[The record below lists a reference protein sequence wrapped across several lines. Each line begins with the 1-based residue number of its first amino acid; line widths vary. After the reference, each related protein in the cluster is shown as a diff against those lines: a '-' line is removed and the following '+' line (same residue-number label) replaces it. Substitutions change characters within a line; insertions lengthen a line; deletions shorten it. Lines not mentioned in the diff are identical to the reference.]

1 MLILATAGQ
10 IRDNSNMDAAQEV
23 KSRLNI
29 EDVISEYVQLKRA
42 GRNFKGLS
50 PFTSEKSP
58 SFIVSPDKQ
67 IWHDFSSGKGGDVI
81 SFISEVEGLDFKG
94 SLELLA
100 RKAGVDLSQFQS
112 QTNSTQSSERLYR
125 AVETAVGYYQVQLTK
140 NDAPL
145 RYLREKRGYEKQT
158 ILDFRFGYSPGGSNN
173 LALYLKSR
181 GFTEEEMTRTGLCI
195 KRNGDLIDMFRGRIM
210 IPLSDAQ
217 GRPVG
222 FTARQLHDDKNSPKY
237 INTPSTKLYDK
248 GRQLFGLSM
257 AKEHI
262 RKSGYAVVVEG
273 NLDVVASH
281 QAGVSQVVA
290 SAGTAL
296 TSYHLKTLQRFTGD
310 VRLAFDDDRAGQ
322 EAAERTIPLAQE
334 LGIELSLI
342 TIPSGKDPD
351 ELIKKDVK
359 LWQQVVDK
367 PVYMVDWLIDKI
379 ENATDLTSAQ
389 GKRQFTSKVM
399 AIVKQIKDQVEQEHY
414 LRIIADKT
422 NTSVESINKKF
433 NEGTSGPIV
442 RLKKIKTEP
451 IPIER
456 EVVEQ
461 RLREQHLLG
470 IISSILVLHP
480 IISSLPDDLFSEDAS
495 AYLKANK
502 QLQQIDASDEYGK
515 MVLLLFEETYQH
527 TDRAELLYQT
537 RALLGRLIDFYV
549 NTKKT
554 QIISQFEDA
563 SDKQEQQLLRQVTE
577 LQQLKTK
584 AQKHFDS
591 LIQE

>member
-1 MLILATAGQ
+1 
-10 IRDNSNMDAAQEV
+10 MDAAQEV

-50 PFTSEKSP
+50 PFTNEKSP

-81 SFISEVEGLDFKG
+81 SFIEQVEGLDFRG

-100 RKAGVDLSQFQS
+100 RKAGVDLTEFQGK
-112 QTNSTQSSERLYR
+112 SSGSSEQKERLYQIVD
-125 AVETAVGYYQVQLTK
+125 AAVGYYQVQLTK
-140 NDAPL
+140 HETPL

-158 ILDFRFGYSPGGSNN
+158 LLDFRFGYSPSGSDN
-173 LALYLKSR
+173 LALYLKSKN
-181 GFTEEEMTRTGLCI
+181 FTEQEMLLAGLCV
-195 KRNGDLIDMFRGRIM
+195 KRDSRVIDMFRDRIM
-210 IPLSDAQ
+210 IPLADAQ

-222 FTARQLHDDKNSPKY
+222 FTARQLKDDKNSPKY
-237 INTPSTKLYDK
+237 INTPATRLYDK
-248 GRQLFGLSM
+248 GRQLFGMSM
-257 AKEHI
+257 AKEFV
-262 RKSGYAVVVEG
+262 RKSGYVVVVEG

-281 QAGVSQVVA
+281 QAGVRQVVA

-296 TSYHLKTLQRFTGD
+296 TTYHLKTLQRFTGD

-342 TIPSGKDPD
+342 TIPAGKDPD

-359 LWQQVVDK
+359 LWQEVVEK
-367 PVYMVDWLIDKI
+367 PTYMVDWLIDKI
-379 ENATDLTSAQ
+379 EATIDLTSAQ
-389 GKRQFTSKVM
+389 GKRQFTTKVF
-399 AIVKQIKDQVEQEHY
+399 AIIKQLKDDVEQEHY
-414 LRIIADKT
+414 LRIVADKT

-433 NEGTSGPIV
+433 DIGDAKTSI
-442 RLKKIKTEP
+442 RLKKVKTEP
-451 IPIER
+451 VETPK

-470 IISSILVLHP
+470 IFSAVPMLRPVVEILPL
-480 IISSLPDDLFSEDAS
+480 DLFSEDAKRFIQAS
-495 AYLKANK
+495 KH
-502 QLQQIDASDEYGK
+502 LQQIPKDDEYGK

-527 TDRAELLYQT
+527 TDQNELLYQT

-554 QIISQFEDA
+554 QMIMQLENADE
-563 SDKQEQQLLRQVTE
+563 KNEQKILKQVTE
-577 LQQLKTK
+577 IQGLKAQ
-584 AQKHFDS
+584 AQKHFDNVT
-591 LIQE
+591 QE

>member
-1 MLILATAGQ
+1 
-10 IRDNSNMDAAQEV
+10 MDAAQEV
-23 KSRLNI
+23 KSRTNI
-29 EDVISEYVQLKRA
+29 EDVVSEYVQLKRA

-50 PFTSEKSP
+50 PFTNERTP

-81 SFISEVEGLDFKG
+81 SFIEQVEGLDFRG

-100 RKAGVDLSQFQS
+100 RKAGVDLAEYQGQN
-112 QTNSTQSSERLYR
+112 TGSSDQKERLFKTIE
-125 AVETAVGYYQVQLTK
+125 AAVGYYQIQLTK
-140 NDAPL
+140 HESPL

-158 ILDFRFGYSPGGSNN
+158 LIDFRFGYSPNGTNN
-173 LALYLKSR
+173 LAKYLKTK
-181 GFTEEEMTRTGLCI
+181 GFTENELLQTGLCV
-195 KRNGDLIDMFRGRIM
+195 KRNGDVIDMFRDRIM

-222 FTARQLHDDKNSPKY
+222 FTARQLKDNKNSPKY
-237 INTPSTKLYDK
+237 INTPATKLYDK
-248 GRQLFGLSM
+248 GRQLFGMSM
-257 AKEHI
+257 AKEFV
-262 RKSGYAVVVEG
+262 RKTGYVVVVEG

-281 QAGVSQVVA
+281 QAGVKQVVA

-296 TSYHLKTLQRFTGD
+296 TTYHLKTLQRFTGD

-359 LWQQVVDK
+359 LWQEVVEN
-367 PVYMVDWLIDKI
+367 PVYMVDWLIEKI
-379 ENATDLTSAQ
+379 ESAVDITTAQ
-389 GKRQFTSKVM
+389 GKRQFTSKVL
-399 AIVKQIKDQVEQEHY
+399 AIVKQLKDEVEQEHY
-414 LRIIADKT
+414 LRIVADKT

-433 NEGTSGPIV
+433 ALGEGQTTI
-442 RLKKIKTEP
+442 RLKKVKAKMTEAP
-451 IPIER
+451 K
-456 EVVEQ
+456 EVIEQ

-470 IISSILVLHP
+470 IFSAVPLLRPVVEVLP
-480 IISSLPDDLFSEDAS
+480 LDLLSEDAKNYVVTS
-495 AYLKANK
+495 K
-502 QLQQIDASDEYGK
+502 QLQQIPKDDEYGK

-527 TDRAELLYQT
+527 TDRNELFYQT
-537 RALLGRLIDFYV
+537 RSLLGRLIDFYV

-554 QIISQFEDA
+554 HIITQLEESEDA
-563 SDKQEQQLLRQVTE
+563 SEHDLLKQVTE
-577 LQQLKTK
+577 IQKLKTR
-584 AQKHFDS
+584 ALKHYDKV
-591 LIQE
+591 IKEQ